1 MCDTFFHCF
10 LTIFN
15 VGFIAG
21 SVDFSNIFSFEDP
34 RYWSHFI
41 YSWSYYFFI
50 SIIMVN
56 IINAIIVDTFQDIR
70 ENNNIKFETINN
82 SCFICSYDRSKFELI
97 GHNFNTHLTKE
108 HNLRSYFKYLIKIR
122 LTNKFDL
129 NQVDSYVMDC
139 IEDNKTTFFPI
150 KNAII
155 LMPQQLF
162 N

>member
-21 SVDFSNIFSFEDP
+21 AVDFSNIISINDP

-70 ENNNIKFETINN
+70 EKNNEKFETINN
-82 SCFICSYDRSKFELI
+82 VCYICSLDRSKFELI
-97 GHNFNTHLTKE
+97 GHNFTTHTLKE
-108 HNLRSYFKYLIKIR
+108 HNIRQYFRYLMK
-122 LTNKFDL
+122 LKLMKKNDL
-129 NQVDSYVMDC
+129 NQVESYVLDC
-139 IEDNKTTFFPI
+139 IENNMTTFFPI
-150 KNAII
+150 KTSLIF
-155 LMPQQLF
+155 MKKQV
-162 N
+162 